1 MRTGLLAL
9 VLLAAAGSVKESFP
23 GLDVASEQL
32 LDRVHLRNARGLQRF
47 RGASVQERRDFPD
60 LIVAHEHRR
69 HAFVG
74 PTIANDLADEIALY
88 VMSHER
94 RTHQVRAS
102 RSRGIR
108 AMAEST
114 RLLKAFAPTFNG
126 RSWSLRR
133 SLRPH
138 RGNRAT
144 GQKNRRNP
152 HNQTINH
159 APSPSSPILEHR
171 PSSTRRILYS
181 F

>member
-1 MRTGLLAL
+1 MA
-9 VLLAAAGSVKESFP
+9 VLAAAGSVKKSFP
-23 GLDVASEQL
+23 RLDVASEQL
-32 LDRVHLRNARGLQRF
+32 LDRVHLWNARGLQCF
-47 RGASVQERRDFPD
+47 RGASVQERRDFRD
-60 LIVAHEHRR
+60 LIVAHGHRR

-74 PTIANDLADEIALY
+74 PTVANDLADEIALY

-108 AMAEST
+108 AIAEST
-114 RLLKAFAPTFNG
+114 RLLKAFAPTFKG
-126 RSWSLRR
+126 RSLSLRR

-152 HNQTINH
+152 HNQPIDH
-159 APSPSSPILEHR
+159 VPSPSSPILEHR